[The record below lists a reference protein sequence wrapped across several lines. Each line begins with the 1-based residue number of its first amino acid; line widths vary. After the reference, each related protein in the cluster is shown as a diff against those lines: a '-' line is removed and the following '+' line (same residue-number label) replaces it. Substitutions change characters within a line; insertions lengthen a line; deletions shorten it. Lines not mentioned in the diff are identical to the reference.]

1 LHFAEL
7 EFFETLIQISG
18 IGPKGGLGI
27 MSVAPLDTLKKAIA
41 SGGTSYLTKVS
52 GIGRK
57 TAEKII
63 LELRD
68 KLSAKGVTVAGIP
81 ELKEESDALD
91 ALVALGYSQFEA
103 RDTLSSVPEE
113 IRGASERVKA
123 ALKRLGRSGRG

>member
-1 LHFAEL
+1 
-7 EFFETLIQISG
+7 
-18 IGPKGGLGI
+18 